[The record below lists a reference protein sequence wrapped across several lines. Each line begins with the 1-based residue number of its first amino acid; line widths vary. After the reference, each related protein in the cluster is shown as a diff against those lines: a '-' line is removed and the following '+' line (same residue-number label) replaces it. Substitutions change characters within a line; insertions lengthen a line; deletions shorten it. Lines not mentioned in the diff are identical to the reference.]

1 MSATAS
7 DVLSSEALLL
17 TVVALLMTTWY
28 GEIQDGLKIPVK
40 PYYVDRAGDRAR
52 ARAILWR
59 RTVPMV
65 VVAGATSAAFAPN
78 SVTLAGHLRRNDSWV
93 WPGYSVVSVSEVT
106 VNLLMAAAALYA
118 VALLVLVARKLSALN
133 RGDSAQT

>member
-1 MSATAS
+1 
-7 DVLSSEALLL
+7 
-17 TVVALLMTTWY
+17 
-28 GEIQDGLKIPVK
+28 LKIPLK